1 MKGPMRVAC
10 LLVFGSTILAAGCQA
25 PQPEGPKGCDF
36 GQTNQRLSGPTTKFT
51 GSSLADKQLALT
63 FDDGP
68 GARTSELSAWLKE
81 KNIRATFFINGVN
94 VPANPGVL
102 QKVVADGHVIANHTQ
117 THAHL
122 PQIATDADI
131 VKEVADTDAIIAP
144 LVPTGRLLFRAPYG
158 EYDTRVFNLLEASAM
173 KKYVGHVEWDVGEMR
188 TATTAADWACWNPTD
203 GSPKLTTQQC
213 GDLYRQEI
221 AAKKKGIVL
230 MHDPFT
236 GTTGNTVDMVK
247 YMVPLLIAD
256 GYTFKNV
263 DEIPDIAAKLPPLP
277 TADAGADSGKTDDS
291 KQTTLPPSSS
301 EAPPSRPPHP
311 CE

>member
-1 MKGPMRVAC
+1 M
-10 LLVFGSTILAAGCQA
+10 ILALVGCKA
-25 PQPEGPKGCDF
+25 SEPEPPKGCDF

-51 GSSLADKQLALT
+51 GASLADKQLVLT

-68 GARTSELSAWLKE
+68 GPRTPELSAWLKE
-81 KNIRATFFINGVN
+81 KNIKAGFFVNGVN

-117 THAHL
+117 THPNL
-122 PQIATDADI
+122 TQVATDPAI
-131 VKEVADTDAIIAP
+131 VKEVSDTDAIIAP
-144 LVPTGRLLFRAPYG
+144 LVPSGRFLFRAPFG
-158 EYDTRVFNLLEASAM
+158 EYDTRVFNALEASPM
-173 KKYVGHVEWDVGEMR
+173 KKYVGHVEWDIGEMR

-203 GSPKLTTQQC
+203 ASPKLTTQQC

-247 YMVPLLIAD
+247 YMVPLLLQD
-256 GYTFKNV
+256 GYTFKNI
-263 DEIPDIAAKLPPLP
+263 DEVPDIAAKLPPLP
-277 TADAGADSGKTDDS
+277 ASDAGADASKPEDP
-291 KQTTLPPSSS
+291 KQTTAPPPDP
-301 EAPPSRPPHP
+301 PPSRPPPP